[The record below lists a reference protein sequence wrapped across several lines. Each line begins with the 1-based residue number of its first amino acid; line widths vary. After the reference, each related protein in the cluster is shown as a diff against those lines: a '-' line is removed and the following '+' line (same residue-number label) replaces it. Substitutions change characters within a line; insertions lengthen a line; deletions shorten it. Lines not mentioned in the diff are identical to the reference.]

1 MKIRKG
7 DMVMVIS
14 GDSPRGTR
22 GKVLM
27 VIPEKNRVIVEGV
40 NFIKRH
46 TRPTQRNPK
55 GGILEKEAPIHVS
68 NVMLLDP
75 KTNLPVRVGTKVL
88 TSEGKK
94 SRQRVRV
101 SKKSGEIISAAKVK

>member
-14 GDSPRGTR
+14 GESRNKK
-22 GKVLM
+22 GKVLKVM
-27 VIPEKNRVIVEGV
+27 PADDRLIVEGV

-55 GGILEKEAPIHVS
+55 GGILEKEAPVHVS
-68 NVMLLDP
+68 KVMLIDP
-75 KTNLPVRVGTKVL
+75 KLNVPVRVGTRVL
-88 TSEGKK
+88 SAQGKA

-101 SKKSGEIISAAKVK
+101 SKQSGEIISAVKAK